1 MGLEHILKK
10 IGEEADRELTEF
22 NSRIEKEVSAIMADG
37 EKKIAGLRE
46 SLLRKAKGTIGERRR
61 SELAKARLD
70 FRMKLLEEK
79 QSFLE
84 ETFHSAFE
92 HIRNMDDR
100 DYKELVKKLAVE
112 IAEPGEG
119 TIVVARKDEKRID
132 PSLASDIN
140 KALHEMGTPAKYKVS
155 IEDIDIDG
163 GFILK
168 VGAVEIDCSF
178 SSFFKQKREE
188 LESEVS
194 AILLRSLKK
203 K

>member
-1 MGLEHILKK
+1 MGLEHILQK
-10 IGEEADRELTEF
+10 IGEETDRELTEF
-22 NSRIEKEVSAIMADG
+22 NSRIEEKVSAITADG

-46 SLLRKAKGTIGERRR
+46 SLLRKAKETLEERRR
-61 SELAKARLD
+61 SGLAKARLD

-84 ETFHSAFE
+84 KTFYTAFE
-92 HIRNMDDR
+92 HIRNLNDR

-132 PSLASDIN
+132 SSLASDIN
-140 KALHEMGTPAKYKVS
+140 KTLHEMGTPAKYKVS
-155 IEDIDIDG
+155 VEDIDIDG

-194 AILLRSLKK
+194 AILF
-203 K
+203 

>member
-140 KALHEMGTPAKYKVS
+140 KALHEMCTPAKYKVS

>member
-1 MGLEHILKK
+1 MGLEHILQK
-10 IGEEADRELTEF
+10 IGEEAGRELTEI
-22 NSRIEKEVSAIMADG
+22 NSRIEEKVSAIVADG
-37 EKKIAGLRE
+37 EKKIDELRE
-46 SLLRKAKGTIGERRR
+46 SLLRKAKETLEERRR
-61 SELAKARLD
+61 SELAKARWD

-84 ETFHSAFE
+84 ETFHTAFE
-92 HIRNMDDR
+92 HIRNLDDR
-100 DYKELVKKLAVE
+100 DYKELVKKLVVE

-119 TIVVARKDEKRID
+119 TIVVARKDRKRID
-132 PSLASDIN
+132 TSLANDIN
-140 KALHEMGTPAKYKVS
+140 KALHGMGKPAKYKVS
-155 IEDIDIDG
+155 VEDIDIDG

-194 AILLRSLKK
+194 AILLGT
-203 K
+203 